1 MPPATPSG
9 LSLDLFA
16 IFARL
21 AETGSFSQAARD
33 LAMSKATISKRI
45 AELEAGLG
53 VTLLARTTRRAALTE
68 AGEQVL
74 RRAQKILEEAESAVE
89 EARETRAVARGRLKI
104 AAPLGFALRY
114 LGPALPEFFR
124 AYPDIALD
132 LSLDDRVV
140 DLIAGGFDAALR
152 IGEMPD
158 SSFTARKLAPVHA
171 HVVASPAYWRAHGKP
186 TTPEELSAHACIR
199 YANTASGM
207 IWRFTG
213 PSESGPNDSTASERV
228 VNVRVDGP
236 LCVNNGDVEL
246 PAICAGV
253 GVARLPDF
261 LIWRDVAEG
270 RLETALEMWRPAP
283 MALHLLTPASRTQPR
298 RLRAFSDFLFDTFG
312 GGRAPWLAM
321 ERGGASA

>member
-114 LGPALPEFFR
+114 LAPTLPDFFR

-171 HVVASPAYWRAHGKP
+171 HVVAAPSYWRAHAKP
-186 TTPEELSAHACIR
+186 TTPEELAGHACIR

-213 PSESGPNDSTASERV
+213 PDGRL
-228 VNVRVDGP
+228 VNARVDGP

-246 PAICAGV
+246 PTICAGI

-270 RLETALEMWRPAP
+270 RLETALETWRPAP
-283 MALHLLTPASRTQPR
+283 MALHLLTPSSRAHPR

-321 ERGGASA
+321 ETGAAR

>member
-21 AETGSFSQAARD
+21 AETGSFSQAART
-33 LAMSKATISKRI
+33 LGMSKATISKRV

-53 VTLLARTTRRAALTE
+53 VSLLARTTRRAALTE

-104 AAPLGFALRY
+104 AAPLGFGLRY
-114 LGPALPEFFR
+114 LGPALPEFFG

-132 LSLDDRVV
+132 LALDDRVV

-152 IGEMPD
+152 IGDMPD
-158 SSFTARKLAPVHA
+158 SSFTARRLAPVKV
-171 HVVASPAYWRAHGKP
+171 HVVAAPAYWLAHGEPQKP
-186 TTPEELSAHACIR
+186 EDLAGHACIR

-207 IWRFTG
+207 VWRFTG
-213 PSESGPNDSTASERV
+213 LDDRV
-228 VNVRVDGP
+228 VSVRVDGP

-246 PAICAGV
+246 PTICAGV

-261 LIWRDVAEG
+261 LVWRDVADG
-270 RLETALEMWRPAP
+270 RLKTALDDWRGAD
-283 MALHLLTPASRTQPR
+283 MALHLLTPASRAQPR
-298 RLRAFSDFLFDTFG
+298 RLRAFSDFLADTFG
-312 GGRAPWLAM
+312 GGRAPWLSM
-321 ERGGASA
+321 YG

>member
-21 AETGSFSQAARD
+21 AESGSFSQAARD

-74 RRAQKILEEAESAVE
+74 RRAQKMLEEAESAIE
-89 EARETRAVARGRLKI
+89 EARETRAVARGRLRI
-104 AAPLGFALRY
+104 AAPLRFALRY
-114 LGPALPEFFR
+114 LAPVLPDFFR

-132 LSLDDRVV
+132 LLLDDRVV
-140 DLIAGGFDAALR
+140 DLIGGGFDAALR
-152 IGEMPD
+152 IGDMPD
-158 SSFTARKLAPVHA
+158 SSFTARKLAPVNI
-171 HVVASPAYWRAHGKP
+171 HVVAAPAYWRAHGKP
-186 TTPEELSAHACIR
+186 ARPEDLLSHACIR
-199 YANTASGM
+199 YANTASGLV
-207 IWRFTG
+207 WRFIG
-213 PSESGPNDSTASERV
+213 PGESV
-228 VNVRVDGP
+228 VSVRVDGP
-236 LCVNNGDVEL
+236 LCVNNGDVEM
-246 PAICAGV
+246 PTICAGI

-261 LIWRDVAEG
+261 MVWRDVQEG
-270 RLETALEMWRPAP
+270 RLETALEDWGTPP
-283 MALHLLTPASRTQPR
+283 MSLHLLTSASRAQPR
-298 RLRAFSDFLFDTFG
+298 RLRAFSDFLAESFG

-321 ERGGASA
+321 GR

>member
-21 AETGSFSQAARD
+21 AESGSFSQAARD

-74 RRAQKILEEAESAVE
+74 RRAQKILEEAESAIE

-104 AAPLGFALRY
+104 AAPLGFSLRY
-114 LGPALPEFFR
+114 LAPVLPDFFR

-140 DLIAGGFDAALR
+140 DLIGGGFDAALR
-152 IGEMPD
+152 IGDMPD
-158 SSFTARKLAPVHA
+158 SSFTARKLAPVHI
-171 HVVASPAYWRAHGKP
+171 HVVAAPAYWRAHGKP
-186 TTPEELSAHACIR
+186 EKPEDLLGHSCIR

-207 IWRFTG
+207 VWRFAG
-213 PSESGPNDSTASERV
+213 PGDRAIS
-228 VNVRVDGP
+228 VRVDGP
-236 LCVNNGDVEL
+236 LCVNNGDVEV
-246 PAICAGV
+246 PTICAGI

-261 LIWRDVAEG
+261 MIWRDVQDG
-270 RLETALEMWRPAP
+270 RLETALEDWCGPARS
-283 MALHLLTPASRTQPR
+283 LHLLTPASRAQPR
-298 RLRAFSDFLFDTFG
+298 RLRAFSDFLFESFG
-312 GGRAPWLAM
+312 GGRAAWLAM
-321 ERGGASA
+321 TH